1 MTNSKTSSRLSR
13 TSDETLAGEHS
24 FADGPSSEA
33 PSIRAQSAVVR
44 TLVDAIAH
52 MDAAGDPADGLR
64 EQLMEE
70 LHRLEEARLVNV

>member
-13 TSDETLAGEHS
+13 ASDDS
-24 FADGPSSEA
+24 PPSEA

-52 MDAAGDPADGLR
+52 MTAAGDSADGLR
-64 EQLMEE
+64 EQLQEE
-70 LHRLEEARLVNV
+70 LHRLEREEARLVNI